1 MKFGTGLRRLP
12 ARLALLRHGDSTA
25 VIPDWFSRLV
35 RQSSPKSPLGLLVS
49 PFWARLARG
58 EMTAAQ
64 VLTVTRPLEA
74 DGVRFWVAGGWG
86 VEAVTGVATRRH
98 SDLDLVVADYE
109 NDEPAVRSSLEKHGY
124 RRTDVRDGEFWMAP
138 CSLLLDP
145 SGHQIEI
152 LGLNW
157 TNLGPALGLAS
168 LSASTALSPAHAR
181 ELFAV
186 GTIAGVPV
194 PCLSAK
200 VQLLI
205 HGGFQPRG
213 VDRYDLRHL
222 RRIVSESQTPQSGE
236 PSTTEV

>member
-1 MKFGTGLRRLP
+1 MRFGTGIRRLP
-12 ARLALLRHGDSTA
+12 ARLALLRRDGSNH

-35 RQSSPKSPLGLLVS
+35 RQSSPKSPLGFLVS
-49 PFWARLARG
+49 PFWARFARG

-64 VLTVTRPLEA
+64 VLAATRSLEA

-86 VEAVTGVATRRH
+86 VEAVTGVATRKH

-109 NDEPAVRSSLEKHGY
+109 LDEPTVRCALEKLGY
-124 RRTDVRDGEFWMAP
+124 RRVDVRDGEFWMAP
-138 CSLLLDP
+138 CSVLRDRA
-145 SGHQIEI
+145 GRQIEI

-157 TNLGPALGLAS
+157 RNLGDALGLTS
-168 LSASTALSPAHAR
+168 LSSSTALSPAHER

-194 PCLSAK
+194 PCLAAK
-200 VQLLI
+200 VQLLF

-222 RRIVSESQTPQSGE
+222 RRIVSESQTLQAG
-236 PSTTEV
+236 PSTTEL

>member
-1 MKFGTGLRRLP
+1 MKFGTDLRRLP
-12 ARLALLRHGDSTA
+12 ARLALLKHGGSTR

-35 RQSSPKSPLGLLVS
+35 RQSSPTSPLGLLAS
-49 PFWARLARG
+49 PVWARFARG

-64 VLTVTRPLEA
+64 VLAATRSLEA

-86 VEAVTGVATRRH
+86 LEAITGVATRKH

-109 NDEPAVRSSLEKHGY
+109 NDEPAVRSTLEKLGY
-124 RRTDVRDGEFWMAP
+124 RRTTVRDGEFWMAP
-138 CSLLLDP
+138 CSLLLDA

-157 TNLGPALGLAS
+157 KNLGPALGLSS
-168 LSASTALSPAHAR
+168 LSSSTALSPAHER

-186 GTIAGVPV
+186 GTIAGAPV
-194 PCLSAK
+194 ACLSAK
-200 VQLLI
+200 VQLLF

-222 RRIVSESQTPQSGE
+222 RRIVSESQTLQAG
-236 PSTTEV
+236 PSSTEV